1 MHTLRGRE
9 SSTQPLEEVDY
20 RCDWCATT
28 IYHEEDA
35 VNIAA
40 FEMGIG
46 QRTHNLCLVE
56 AQLENGSHEML
67 MHHWCL
73 HSAIGASVMDHSS
86 KMDGKCAWCDNAFQ
100 FEEAVVSL
108 TPHRVAV
115 SKRHGGLFLA
125 STTFP
130 HGDDERLFH
139 NNCFFAHADSC
150 FFPRLRSYG

>member
-1 MHTLRGRE
+1 MHKMRGGE
-9 SSTQPLEEVDY
+9 PGTQSLEELDY

-28 IYHEEDA
+28 IYLEEDA

-46 QRTHNLCLVE
+46 ARTLNLCLVE
-56 AQLENGSHEML
+56 SQLENGSHEML
-67 MHHWCL
+67 MHRWCL
-73 HSAIGASVMDHSS
+73 HAAVGTNLMDHSS
-86 KMDGKCAWCDNAFQ
+86 KMNGKCAWCDNPFQ

-108 TPHRVAV
+108 TPHRVTV

-125 STTFP
+125 PVTFP

-139 NNCFFAHADSC
+139 DSCFFAHADSC
-150 FFPRLRSYG
+150 FFPRRAAG